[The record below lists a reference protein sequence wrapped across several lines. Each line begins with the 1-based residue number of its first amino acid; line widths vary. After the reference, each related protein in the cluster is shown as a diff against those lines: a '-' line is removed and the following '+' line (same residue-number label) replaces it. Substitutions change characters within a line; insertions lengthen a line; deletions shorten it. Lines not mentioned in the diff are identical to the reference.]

1 MCDTAATATY
11 THKVPDATV
20 GVTQAVVHTVP
31 SIEAL
36 TNEEAKVRSI
46 TPTALTQSY
55 TTFVSDTSGYVGAVV
70 PDSLQTGGQNR
81 LSRIDYFSA
90 ITLYCYNKDPNCI
103 RIGKALRGAFCF
115 LEYLIEWIIKH
126 SRRSLRFVNGL

>member
-1 MCDTAATATY
+1 MCDTAATATH
-11 THKVPDATV
+11 THEAPDAMV
-20 GVTQAVVHTVP
+20 GVIQDVVLTVP

-46 TPTALTQSY
+46 LPTALTKSY
-55 TTFVSDTSGYVGAVV
+55 TTFVSDTRGCVGAVV

-81 LSRIDYFSA
+81 LSRIDNFSA

-103 RIGKALRGAFCF
+103 RIGNALRGAFCF
-115 LEYLIEWIIKH
+115 LECWKNV
-126 SRRSLRFVNGL
+126 F

>member
-20 GVTQAVVHTVP
+20 GVTHAVARAVNCMR
-31 SIEAL
+31 AL
-36 TNEEAKVRSI
+36 TNEEAGKVY
-46 TPTALTQSY
+46 TPDCFDSVMYHFL
-55 TTFVSDTSGYVGAVV
+55 SDTSGYVGAVV

-90 ITLYCYNKDPNCI
+90 ITLCCYNKGLNCS
-103 RIGKALRGAFCF
+103 RVGKALRGAFLF
-115 LEYLIEWIIKH
+115 LEC
-126 SRRSLRFVNGL
+126 

>member
-1 MCDTAATATY
+1 MCDTAATATH
-11 THKVPDATV
+11 THEAPDAMV
-20 GVTQAVVHTVP
+20 GVNQDVVLTVP
-31 SIEAL
+31 INEAL

-46 TPTALTQSY
+46 LPTALTQSY
-55 TTFVSDTSGYVGAVV
+55 TIFVSDTSGYVGAVV

-103 RIGKALRGAFCF
+103 RIGKALRGTFCF
-115 LEYLIEWIIKH
+115 LEYWKNV
-126 SRRSLRFVNGL
+126 F

>member
-20 GVTQAVVHTVP
+20 GVTQAVILTVP

-46 TPTALTQSY
+46 LPTALTQSY

-115 LEYLIEWIIKH
+115 LECWKNV
-126 SRRSLRFVNGL
+126 F

>member
-1 MCDTAATATY
+1 MCDTAATATH
-11 THKVPDATV
+11 THEAPDAMV
-20 GVTQAVVHTVP
+20 GVIQDVVLMVP

-36 TNEEAKVRSI
+36 TNEQAKVRSI
-46 TPTALTQSY
+46 LPIALTQSY

-90 ITLYCYNKDPNCI
+90 ITLCCYNKDLNCI

-115 LEYLIEWIIKH
+115 LECWKNV
-126 SRRSLRFVNGL
+126 F

>member
-11 THKVPDATV
+11 THEAPNAMV
-20 GVTQAVVHTVP
+20 GVIQDVVLTVP

-36 TNEEAKVRSI
+36 TNEEAKVMSI
-46 TPTALTQSY
+46 IPTALTQSC
-55 TTFVSDTSGYVGAVV
+55 TTFVSETSGYVGAVV

-90 ITLYCYNKDPNCI
+90 MTLCCYNKDPNCI
-103 RIGKALRGAFCF
+103 GIGKALRGAFRF
-115 LEYLIEWIIKH
+115 LECWKNV
-126 SRRSLRFVNGL
+126 F